1 MSRARRA
8 AFAGALLVLLIVV
21 TFGAAAHYY
30 ARPPAPHHATVSV
43 EPAPARAHGPTPATG
58 RATRVPVTDSVSGG
72 SATRGIQFAF
82 APRDTTPP
90 PQDTVGEPV
99 IVELRIGRI
108 ARATV
113 QGFRVRT
120 EVLLPLSQFLQLV
133 EIRHRLSPEGR
144 LEAAVDPGN
153 RRIEIDV
160 RRDTMQFG
168 ERRVRI
174 EPEFRRF
181 EGGELYVGAER
192 LGDLLGLRFGVDWA
206 ELTVTVVDPGDLP
219 IARRLNREAA
229 REAYLRHVE
238 GPKADVTFGRERP
251 RWDGVVVDYS
261 VFSPSVDPIGGATYS
276 LGLGAD
282 LAGGSL
288 EVLGQSVGAASDG
301 QVRVDA
307 SWTGVWRDH
316 RWVKQLRLGDVGST
330 SPRGRSIRGAMVTNA
345 PYVRPS
351 LVGAL
356 LYAGRLEPGWSVEA
370 YRGGDLVAF
379 DSTDAAG
386 GFAVDLPVRY
396 GENPVDFVAYG
407 PFGEIREFNR
417 TYRVLST
424 LLPVGRF
431 EYGLSAG
438 QCRTAAC
445 AGTANL
451 DLRYGAT
458 RRWTVQAGLDQF
470 WRDTVPDRLHPY
482 ASVVAN
488 PTNAWAF
495 QGDVVSGAFAHG
507 GVRYEP
513 SVDIRIEGDYTRF
526 TRDSFSVFAAPGRRA
541 AWSMSG
547 FLRPSTR
554 GGFFFF
560 DARIERVIT
569 EVGHTTGAR
578 LGASLQTSEIRLL
591 PYVRAQQDVTTRAF
605 AGLNTFI
612 LPRPQWGRFL
622 GQLIVRTTTE
632 VEPRVGLTAWSVFAA
647 RPLARG
653 VRLELGTTW
662 RREDA
667 GLTYSLVMTSYL
679 PAARAVTAVTAP
691 PGGGG
696 PVTGTQFVQ
705 GSVLWDRPAGRLSV
719 APGPSLERSGLSG
732 RVFLDENANGRRDVG
747 ERGLANV
754 RVLVGSVGTSSD
766 SAGGYRVWDLV
777 PFEPIFVTLDSL
789 SLESPLLVPA
799 FARASIVPGPN
810 RFRTLDIPVV
820 QAGVIEG
827 RVTREGRGVG
837 GVTLVLSDRRTGARR
852 TLVTFSDG
860 AFYLLGVKPGDYELA
875 VDERASDALGADA
888 APLTFTLPPT
898 PEGVGRSDLELRLK
912 PRF

>member
-1 MSRARRA
+1 MPAPRSVRAARRA
-8 AFAGALLVLLIVV
+8 ALVVMRDSAGGGSVTLGIHFA
-21 TFGAAAHYY
+21 
-30 ARPPAPHHATVSV
+30 S
-43 EPAPARAHGPTPATG
+43 APA
-58 RATRVPVTDSVSGG
+58 
-72 SATRGIQFAF
+72 
-82 APRDTTPP
+82 DTTPA
-90 PQDTVGEPV
+90 DTVAEPV
-99 IVELRIGRI
+99 IVELRIGRV
-108 ARATV
+108 AQATI

-144 LEAAVDPGN
+144 LEATMDPGN
-153 RRIEIDV
+153 RRIVIDV
-160 RRDTMQFG
+160 RRDTMQF
-168 ERRVRI
+168 EDRRVRI

-181 EGGELYVGAER
+181 ADGELYVGAER
-192 LGDLLGLRFGVDWA
+192 LGDLLGLRFAVDWA
-206 ELTVTVVDPGDLP
+206 ELTVTVIDPGDLP
-219 IARRLNREAA
+219 IARRLRREAA
-229 REAYLRHVE
+229 RDAYLRHAE
-238 GPKADVTFGRERP
+238 GPKADVTFAQERP
-251 RWDGVVVDYS
+251 RWDGVVLDYS
-261 VFSPSVDPIGGATYS
+261 LFSPSVDPLGGSAYT

-330 SPRGRSIRGAMVTNA
+330 SPRGRSIRGVVLTNA

-356 LYAGRLEPGWSVEA
+356 RYAGRLDPGWSVEA

-379 DSTDAAG
+379 DSTDAVG

-396 GENPVDFVAYG
+396 GENPVDFIAYG

-417 TYRVLST
+417 TYRVLSE
-424 LLPVGRF
+424 LLPAGRF
-431 EYGLSAG
+431 EYGASVG
-438 QCRTAAC
+438 QCRAPSCTA
-445 AGTANL
+445 TANL

-458 RRWTVQAGLDQF
+458 RRWTMQAGLDQF
-470 WRDTVPDRLHPY
+470 WRDSTPDRLHPY
-482 ASVVAN
+482 ASIVAN
-488 PTNAWAF
+488 PTNSWAL
-495 QGDVVSGAFAHG
+495 QGDVVGRAFAHG

-513 SVDIRIEGDYTRF
+513 SVDLRFEGDYTRF

-541 AWSMSG
+541 AWSLSG
-547 FLRPSTR
+547 FVRPPTH

-560 DARIERVIT
+560 DARVERIIT
-569 EVGHTTGAR
+569 ATGHTTRAR
-578 LGASLQTSEIRLL
+578 LGSSVQTAEIRLL
-591 PYVRAQQDVTTRAF
+591 PYIRTEQDAGTRAF

-622 GQLIVRTTTE
+622 GQLMLRTSTE
-632 VEPRVGLTAWSVFAA
+632 IEPSAGLSAWSAFAA
-647 RPLARG
+647 RPVARG

-662 RREDA
+662 RRGDA
-667 GLTYSLVMTSYL
+667 GLTYSLVLTSYL
-679 PAARAVTAVTAP
+679 PAARTVTAVTAAP
-691 PGGGG
+691 GG
-696 PVTGTQFVQ
+696 PVNGTQFVQ
-705 GSVLWDRPAGRLSV
+705 GSVLWDRAAGRLRV
-719 APGPSLERSGLSG
+719 APGPALERSGLSG
-732 RVFLDENANGRRDVG
+732 HVFLDENANGRRDVG
-747 ERGLANV
+747 EPGLANV
-754 RVLVGSVGTSSD
+754 RILVGSVGAHTD

-789 SLESPLLVPA
+789 SLDSPLTVPA
-799 FARASIVPGPN
+799 FSRASIVPGPN

-837 GVTLVLSDRRTGARR
+837 GVTLILTDRRSGTRR
-852 TLVTFSDG
+852 TLVTFTDG
-860 AFYLLGVKPGDYELA
+860 AFYLLGVKPGDYELT
-875 VDERASDALGADA
+875 VEERVLDALGADA
-888 APLTFTLPPT
+888 APLPFHLAPT

>member
-1 MSRARRA
+1 VSRARGA
-8 AFAGALLVLLIVV
+8 AFAGALLALLV
-21 TFGAAAHYY
+21 TVTLGAVARQLAAQAHD
-30 ARPPAPHHATVSV
+30 RLPDPPATRAIPFGL
-43 EPAPARAHGPTPATG
+43 AP
-58 RATRVPVTDSVSGG
+58 VD
-72 SATRGIQFAF
+72 
-82 APRDTTPP
+82 TPP
-90 PQDTVGEPV
+90 ADTAGEPV

-113 QGFRVRT
+113 QGYRVRT

-144 LEAAVDPGN
+144 LEATVDPGN
-153 RRIEIDV
+153 RRIVIDA

-168 ERRVRI
+168 DRPVRI

-181 EGGELYVGAER
+181 DGAELYLGAER
-192 LGDLLGLRFGVDWA
+192 LGDLFGLRFAVDWA

-219 IARRLNREAA
+219 IARRLRRESA

-261 VFSPSVDPIGGATYS
+261 LFSSSVDPIGGAAYT

-301 QVRVDA
+301 QVRVAA

-330 SPRGRSIRGAMVTNA
+330 SPRGRSLRGVMLTNA
-345 PYVRPS
+345 PFVRPS

-356 LYAGRLEPGWSVEA
+356 RYAGRLEPGWSVEA
-370 YRGGDLVAF
+370 YRGGDLVAY

-396 GENPVDFVAYG
+396 GENPVDFIAYG

-417 TYRVLST
+417 TYRVLGE

-438 QCRTAAC
+438 QCRAAAC
-445 AGTANL
+445 DATANV

-488 PTNAWAF
+488 PTNSWAL
-495 QGDVVSGAFAHG
+495 QGDIVGRALARG

-513 SVDIRIEGDYTRF
+513 SVDLRLEGDYTRF

-541 AWSMSG
+541 AWSVTG
-547 FLRPSTR
+547 FVRPATH

-560 DARIERVIT
+560 DARFERVIT
-569 EVGHTTGAR
+569 DAGHTTRTR
-578 LGASLQTSEIRLL
+578 LGASMQTSEIRLL
-591 PYVRAQQDVTTRAF
+591 PYVRTEQDATTRAF

-612 LPRPQWGRFL
+612 LPRPRWGPFL
-622 GQLIVRTTTE
+622 GQIMLRTTTE
-632 VEPRVGLTAWSVFAA
+632 VEPRAGLAAWSAFAA
-647 RPLARG
+647 RPVARG
-653 VRLELGTTW
+653 LRLELGTTW
-662 RREDA
+662 RRGDA
-667 GLTYSLVMTSYL
+667 GLTYSLVLTSYF

-691 PGGGG
+691 PQGD
-696 PVTGTQFVQ
+696 VTGTQFVQ

-747 ERGLANV
+747 EPGLANV
-754 RVLVGSVGTSSD
+754 RVLVGSVGARTD
-766 SAGGYRVWDLV
+766 SGGGYRVWDLV

-799 FARASIVPGPN
+799 FGRASIVPGPN

-837 GVTLVLSDRRTGARR
+837 GVTLVLTDRRTGARR
-852 TLVTFSDG
+852 TLVTFTDG
-860 AFYLLGVKPGDYELA
+860 AFYLLGVKPGDYELTVA
-875 VDERASDALGADA
+875 ERVLDALGADA
-888 APLTFTLPPT
+888 VPLPFTLAPT
-898 PEGVGRSDLELRLK
+898 PDGVGRSDLELRLK

>member
-8 AFAGALLVLLIVV
+8 SLAGALLALLVMFSDNAV
-21 TFGAAAHYY
+21 AQPHT
-30 ARPPAPHHATVSV
+30 RPRATATRIPTPGVHATPRPRSAHVVASARDSI
-43 EPAPARAHGPTPATG
+43 PAASPRRT
-58 RATRVPVTDSVSGG
+58 
-72 SATRGIQFAF
+72 IQFGF
-82 APRDTTPP
+82 AAGRLANDST
-90 PQDTVGEPV
+90 PQDTVAEPV

-108 ARATV
+108 ARTTV
-113 QGFRVRT
+113 QGYRVRT

-133 EIRHRLSPEGR
+133 EIRHRVSPEGR
-144 LEAAVDPGN
+144 LEATVDPGD
-153 RRIEIDV
+153 RRIVIDV

-174 EPEFRRF
+174 EPEFRHF
-181 EGGELYVGAER
+181 ESGELYVGAER
-192 LGDLLGLRFGVDWA
+192 LGDLLGLRFAVDWA

-219 IARRLNREAA
+219 IARRLRRESA
-229 REAYLRHVE
+229 REAYLRQVE
-238 GPKADVTFGRERP
+238 GPKADITFGQERP
-251 RWDGVVVDYS
+251 RWDGVVLDYS
-261 VFSPSVDPIGGATYS
+261 VFSPSADPIGGANYS

-301 QVRVDA
+301 PVRVDA
-307 SWTGVWRDH
+307 SWTGVWRDN
-316 RWVKQLRLGDVGST
+316 RWLKQVRLGDVGST
-330 SPRGRSIRGAMVTNA
+330 SPRGRSIRGAMLTNA

-356 LYAGRLEPGWSVEA
+356 RYDGRLEPGWSVEA

-386 GFAVDLPVRY
+386 GFAVNLPVRY

-417 TYRVLST
+417 TYRVLGE
-424 LLPVGRF
+424 LLPAGRF
-431 EYGLSAG
+431 EYGVSGG
-438 QCRTAAC
+438 QCRAVTCEA
-445 AGTANL
+445 TANV

-458 RRWTVQAGLDQF
+458 RRVTAQAGLDQF
-470 WRDTVPDRLHPY
+470 WRDAVPDRVHPY

-495 QGDVVSGAFAHG
+495 QGDVVGGAFAHG

-513 SVDIRIEGDYTRF
+513 SVDLRIQGDYTRF
-526 TRDSFSVFAAPGRRA
+526 TRDSVPVFATSGRRA
-541 AWSMSG
+541 AWSLSA
-547 FLRPSTR
+547 FLRPPTP

-560 DARIERVIT
+560 DARIDRVIT
-569 EVGHTTGAR
+569 AAGHTTGAR
-578 LGASLQTSEIRLL
+578 LGASMQTAEIRLL
-591 PYVRAQQDVTTRAF
+591 PYVRAEQDVTTRAF

-622 GQLIVRTTTE
+622 GQLMVRTTTE
-632 VEPRVGLTAWSVFAA
+632 VEARSGLAAWSAFAA

-653 VRLELGTTW
+653 VRLELGSTW
-662 RREDA
+662 RRGDA
-667 GLTYSLVMTSYL
+667 GLTYSLVITSYL

-691 PGGGG
+691 PGGE
-696 PVTGTQFVQ
+696 VTGTQFVQ

-719 APGPSLERSGLSG
+719 APGPALERSGLSG
-732 RVFLDENANGRRDVG
+732 RVFFDENANGRRDVG
-747 ERGLANV
+747 EPGLANV
-754 RVLVGSVGTSSD
+754 RVLVGSVEARTD
-766 SAGGYRVWDLV
+766 SGGGYRVWDLV

-789 SLESPLLVPA
+789 SLESPLLVPS

-827 RVTREGRGVG
+827 RVTREGRGAG
-837 GVTLVLSDRRTGARR
+837 GVTLILTDRRTGVRR
-852 TLVTFSDG
+852 TLVTFTDG
-860 AFYLLGVKPGDYELA
+860 AFYLLGVKPGEYELA
-875 VDERASDALGADA
+875 VDDRVLDALGADA
-888 APLTFTLPPT
+888 APLSFTLAPT
-898 PEGVGRSDLELRLK
+898 PQGVGRSDLELRLK